1 MRNGQRKVAPRHGLS
16 PAEALAKLAMIDASL
31 DAFCSTAPRTVEAL
45 GGRDRLLSVSQFTC
59 VGPIPR
65 LSADDW
71 ALMSYEH
78 RENQRDQNTAA
89 RELSGTP
96 RQEAMTPPA
105 AGSSFRIVR
114 TW

>member
-1 MRNGQRKVAPRHGLS
+1 MRNAQRKVAPRHGLS
-16 PAEALAKLAMIDASL
+16 ASEALAKLAMIDASL

-71 ALMSYEH
+71 GLMSQ
-78 RENQRDQNTAA
+78 ENRAMQVENLPTRVHQGNPPEQAA
-89 RELSGTP
+89 G
-96 RQEAMTPPA
+96 PA
-105 AGSSFRIVR
+105 PVGSSFRIVR